1 MKSKLILV
9 EAPAAAP
16 APASIPKRRGRPRGV
31 SIDSD
36 TLKEIHKEELKI
48 EIPIVESHVEITPK
62 RRGRPKKIIV

>member
-36 TLKEIHKEELKI
+36 TLKEIHKEEI
-48 EIPIVESHVEITPK
+48 IVPVVEPHVEITPK